1 MPQHRRTGGILTP
14 GLLVSLYK
22 QKEKRNENVMS
33 FHQQITTAQY
43 STDRTKYLTVV
54 FVIRLLKVTMSRNLR
69 ALDNYAGGIE
79 ESYGL
84 SPGSLYLDSVSSMHN
99 QAKRMASR
107 NSWESCGRTRR
118 QYDTEEQ
125 EAYAQRV
132 YDRQRREEA
141 EEKDRALLSRY
152 PPLPATTPHVA
163 VSMDQVSF
171 NRKQQSEE
179 KAKAFL
185 DGPVLK
191 GIELPGV
198 PEVDDRG
205 LTWYSTKHDAFVV
218 NKQDAYR
225 AIKAGVWSPEGFDA
239 IEVQTLLNVLSRR
252 SNSTS
257 GAAKPAHKEKAAH
270 RPKGLDKPT
279 TKVKSVP
286 CTPRKQKLIIAF
298 LN

>member
-1 MPQHRRTGGILTP
+1 
-14 GLLVSLYK
+14 
-22 QKEKRNENVMS
+22 MS
-33 FHQQITTAQY
+33 
-43 STDRTKYLTVV
+43 
-54 FVIRLLKVTMSRNLR
+54 LR
-69 ALDNYAGGIE
+69 ALDYYAGGIE

-84 SPGSLYLDSVSSMHN
+84 SPGSLCLDSVSSMHN
-99 QAKRMASR
+99 QAERMASR
-107 NSWESCGRTRR
+107 NSWESYGRTRG
-118 QYDTEEQ
+118 QYAPYDTEEQ
-125 EAYAQRV
+125 EAYAQRAC
-132 YDRQRREEA
+132 DRQRREEA
-141 EEKDRALLSRY
+141 EEKDRALLSLY

-171 NRKQQSEE
+171 NRKRQSEE

-198 PEVDDRG
+198 PEVGDRG
-205 LTWYSTKHDAFVV
+205 LMWYSEKHDAFVV
-218 NKQDAYR
+218 NKPDAYR

-270 RPKGLDKPT
+270 RPTGLDKPT